1 MPITR
6 DLKPK
11 PVLFLLDH
19 PVVKEEESGNA
30 YSEYCSVTLKQ
41 ALLGAAASFNKNSN
55 DKFHLGVNE
64 VCYTYLSSSRPITGD
79 SDWKT
84 SIVNKKNI
92 PAGETYHQCEWLK
105 DVWVSPK
112 VWKSIQETIEQI
124 KAVQPKLIICAGKWS
139 FLFFATFSANPIEQ
153 LATIAGTKTTFKRQI
168 YFGGLNKFRASLL
181 TTHSFFELPPKVLIP
196 IYNPQSH
203 WVIRD
208 RVEIIKRDYLR
219 VAKIYRRLCLGET
232 VEDIL
237 TNKRKYIIGTELP
250 VVLEWLNKLLSKLEK
265 EPTKVVFDV
274 ETRHSGIDCIG
285 VGYEAGEA
293 LTIPFTE
300 LYYEDVTEAGVFA
313 WTHKTVD
320 KKKQEVYIEMPV
332 GSKVIKYR
340 HFWNVEDEVEVM
352 FLLQKVMLH
361 PNCLMVHQNGLY
373 DCQFYFRQWK
383 LKLDTFADTLIQHHV
398 LYNYMEKNLAF
409 LASLYVGDYCYYKD
423 EITGEK
429 GTRV

>member
-6 DLKPK
+6 DLKQK
-11 PVLFLLDH
+11 PALFLLDH

-30 YSEYCSVTLKQ
+30 YSEYCSTTLKQ

-64 VCYTYLSSSRPITGD
+64 VCYTYLSSSRPVTGD
-79 SDWKT
+79 ADWKT

-112 VWKSIQETIEQI
+112 VWKNIQETIEQI

-139 FLFFATFSANPIEQ
+139 FLFFATFSANPTEQ

-181 TTHSFFELPPKVLIP
+181 TTHSFLELPPNVLIP

-208 RVEIIKRDYLR
+208 KVEIIKRDYTR

-232 VEDIL
+232 VEEIL
-237 TNKRKYIIGTELP
+237 TNKRKYIIGTELSI
-250 VVLEWLNKLLSKLEK
+250 VTDWLSKLLAKLEK
-265 EPTKVVFDV
+265 EPTKVVFDI
-274 ETRHSGIDCIG
+274 ETKFKTIDSIG
-285 VGYEAGEA
+285 LCYEAGES
-293 LTIPFTE
+293 LTIPFIE
-300 LYYEDVTEAGVFA
+300 LYEETALNNERAFFYKTIEGKRTLIEDVTPEG
-313 WTHKTVD
+313 TVLTKHRWYWD
-320 KKKQEVYIEMPV
+320 I
-332 GSKVIKYR
+332 
-340 HFWNVEDEVEVM
+340 EDEVN
-352 FLLQKVMLH
+352 LLYLLHKVMLH
-361 PNCLMVHQNGLY
+361 PNCLHVGQNYLF
-373 DCQFYFRQWK
+373 DSQFYYRQWK
-383 LKLDTFADTLIQHHV
+383 LKINAFADTMIMNHV
-398 LYNYMEKNLAF
+398 LFNYMPKDLQV
-409 LASLYVGDYCYYKD
+409 LASMMVGDYVAWKS
-423 EITGEK
+423 EIDGRSFN
-429 GTRV
+429 G